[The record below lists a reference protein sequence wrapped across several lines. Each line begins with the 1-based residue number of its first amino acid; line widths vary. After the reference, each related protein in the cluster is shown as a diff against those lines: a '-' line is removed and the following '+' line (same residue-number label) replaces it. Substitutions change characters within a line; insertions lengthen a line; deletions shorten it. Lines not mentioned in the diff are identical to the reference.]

1 MLTGNADQ
9 QTAIEA
15 VNQGRVFHFLT
26 KPCLSE
32 TLALALQAGV
42 KQHRLIIAE
51 RELLEQ
57 TLNGSVK
64 VLTDILSMA
73 DPLSFGQGQSLRDFM
88 RSYVLALRLNQTW
101 EFEIAAMLSQIGMVT
116 IPPPVLQKI
125 RACHRL
131 TGAEQDMLTRVP
143 KIGAELL
150 ANIPRLEP
158 VSKIVLYQ
166 QKHFDG
172 SGFPLDAVK
181 GDAIPMGSRILKVLS
196 DLLELTTRKTS
207 KIEALNLM
215 RNRRGCYDPRVLEAA
230 FACFDPR
237 LSGPNPV
244 PGQGQAVS
252 AKDLRIG
259 QVLLSDVRTPDD
271 TLIVPAGNRISQMV
285 LEKLANFA
293 ALSGLKEPIYV
304 EATPQAK
311 SA

>member
-1 MLTGNADQ
+1 MSTKILCVDDDANILAGFQRNLRKHFSIDIALGGEEGLASLQQNGPYAVVVADMQMPGMNGIQFLTKVQESCPDTVRIMLTGNADQ

-26 KPCLSE
+26 KPCLPE

-51 RELLEQ
+51 RELLEH

-64 VLTDILSMA
+64 VLMDILSMS
-73 DPLSFGQGQSLRDFM
+73 DPLSFGQGQALRESMRTYALSLRF
-88 RSYVLALRLNQTW
+88 NQTW

-116 IPPPVLQKI
+116 IPPAVLQKI
-125 RACHRL
+125 RASHRL

-181 GDAIPMGSRILKVLS
+181 V
-196 DLLELTTRKTS
+196 
-207 KIEALNLM
+207 M
-215 RNRRGCYDPRVLEAA
+215 RNRRGCYAPRVLEAA

-259 QVLLSDVRTPDD
+259 
-271 TLIVPAGNRISQMV
+271 
-285 LEKLANFA
+285 
-293 ALSGLKEPIYV
+293 
-304 EATPQAK
+304 
-311 SA
+311 